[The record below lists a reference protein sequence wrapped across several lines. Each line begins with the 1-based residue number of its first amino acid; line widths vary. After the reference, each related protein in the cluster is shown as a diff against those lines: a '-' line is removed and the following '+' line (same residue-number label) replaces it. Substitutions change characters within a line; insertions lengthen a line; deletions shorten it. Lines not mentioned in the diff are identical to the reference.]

1 MELDPVFLSRLQ
13 FAFVISF
20 HIIFPV
26 AAKPR
31 APETRAP
38 ASRLWPTCGARS
50 VRRFSRIG
58 LLAISGVCCCRD
70 ENHDAQATQV
80 SQADQI
86 AKETS

>member
-31 APETRAP
+31 APETRA
-38 ASRLWPTCGARS
+38 CGARS
-50 VRRFSRIG
+50 VRRFFPNRPAG
-58 LLAISGVCCCRD
+58 NFGRVLLPRR
-70 ENHDAQATQV
+70 
-80 SQADQI
+80 
-86 AKETS
+86 KP

>member
-20 HIIFPV
+20 RMIFPV

-38 ASRLWPTCGARS
+38 ASRLWPTYGARS
-50 VRRFSRIG
+50 VRRFFPNWPAGNFGRV
-58 LLAISGVCCCRD
+58 LLPRR
-70 ENHDAQATQV
+70 NP
-80 SQADQI
+80 
-86 AKETS
+86 